1 MRLGSSS
8 AVSRDGLQRSF
19 ESGFIDAEKR
29 EHPLLLGSVTI
40 SPNVP
45 LGISHLTLAATAR
58 EECAGGPAGLAI
70 SR

>member
-1 MRLGSSS
+1 M
-8 AVSRDGLQRSF
+8 
-19 ESGFIDAEKR
+19 
-29 EHPLLLGSVTI
+29 LLGLVTI